1 MIENYIK
8 TTLRSLQKNR
18 SYSFLNIAGLAI
30 GIACASLIFL
40 WVEDELTFNHNF
52 VKRDVL
58 YKVYENQ
65 TYEGKTSTFFA
76 TPGPMAK
83 AMKTEIA
90 GIKNTA
96 RMTGDGGNALFAL
109 GDKIITE
116 TGQMLGYIAG
126 IFVTVSPEP
135 LVIYEVRES
144 MLDALLGRHRFMPAS
159 AAHALSDDRQR
170 LIVPHEAA
178 EIASLTIEELLEG
191 HQHVRSFSP
200 SAVSQPRR
208 KGPDDTIV
216 VLPIEVED
224 ETVVRMRDDDET
236 VVHQKDD
243 DETVIRFR
251 RKN

>member
-1 MIENYIK
+1 MSER
-8 TTLRSLQKNR
+8 TDVLPVSGLVGRSVLSLSSGNMLGTV
-18 SYSFLNIAGLAI
+18 SDVFIDALNGLLI
-30 GIACASLIFL
+30 GFKLASLNGDAALLGFDAVHSIGGDAIMAASDDSVTPAGETAF
-40 WVEDELTFNHNF
+40 DGRPNFTDLTG
-52 VKRDVL
+52 
-58 YKVYENQ
+58 
-65 TYEGKTSTFFA
+65 T
-76 TPGPMAK
+76 
-83 AMKTEIA
+83 
-90 GIKNTA
+90 
-96 RMTGDGGNALFAL
+96 
-109 GDKIITE
+109 KIITE

-144 MLDALLGRHRFMPAS
+144 MLDALLGRHRFIPAS

-200 SAVSQPRR
+200 SAVSQPQR

>member
-1 MIENYIK
+1 MSER
-8 TTLRSLQKNR
+8 TDVLPVSGLVGRSVLSLSSGNMLGTV
-18 SYSFLNIAGLAI
+18 SDVFIDALNGLLI
-30 GIACASLIFL
+30 GFKLASLNGDAALLGFDAVHSIGGDAIMAASDASGTPAGETAF
-40 WVEDELTFNHNF
+40 DGRPNFTDLTG
-52 VKRDVL
+52 
-58 YKVYENQ
+58 
-65 TYEGKTSTFFA
+65 T
-76 TPGPMAK
+76 
-83 AMKTEIA
+83 
-90 GIKNTA
+90 
-96 RMTGDGGNALFAL
+96 
-109 GDKIITE
+109 KIITE

-144 MLDALLGRHRFMPAS
+144 MLDALLGRHRFIPAS

>member
-1 MIENYIK
+1 MSER
-8 TTLRSLQKNR
+8 TDVLPVSGLVGRSVLSLSSGNMLGTV
-18 SYSFLNIAGLAI
+18 SDVFIDALNGLLI
-30 GIACASLIFL
+30 GFKLASLNGDAALLGFDAVHSIGGDAIMAASDASVTPAGETAF
-40 WVEDELTFNHNF
+40 DGRPNFTDLTG
-52 VKRDVL
+52 
-58 YKVYENQ
+58 
-65 TYEGKTSTFFA
+65 T
-76 TPGPMAK
+76 
-83 AMKTEIA
+83 
-90 GIKNTA
+90 
-96 RMTGDGGNALFAL
+96 
-109 GDKIITE
+109 KIITE

>member
-1 MIENYIK
+1 MSEK
-8 TTLRSLQKNR
+8 TDVLPVSGLVGRSVLSLSSGNMLGTV
-18 SYSFLNIAGLAI
+18 SDVFIDALNGLLI
-30 GIACASLIFL
+30 GFKLASLNGDAALLGFDAVHSIGGDAIMAASDASVTPAGETAF
-40 WVEDELTFNHNF
+40 DGSPNFTDLTG
-52 VKRDVL
+52 
-58 YKVYENQ
+58 
-65 TYEGKTSTFFA
+65 T
-76 TPGPMAK
+76 
-83 AMKTEIA
+83 
-90 GIKNTA
+90 
-96 RMTGDGGNALFAL
+96 
-109 GDKIITE
+109 KIITE

-200 SAVSQPRR
+200 SAVSQPQR

>member
-1 MIENYIK
+1 MSER
-8 TTLRSLQKNR
+8 TDVLPVSGLVGRSVLSLSSGNMLGTV
-18 SYSFLNIAGLAI
+18 SDVFIDALNGLLI
-30 GIACASLIFL
+30 GFKLASLNGDAALLGFDAVHSIGGDAIMAASDASVTPAGETAF
-40 WVEDELTFNHNF
+40 DGRPNFTDLTG
-52 VKRDVL
+52 
-58 YKVYENQ
+58 
-65 TYEGKTSTFFA
+65 T
-76 TPGPMAK
+76 
-83 AMKTEIA
+83 
-90 GIKNTA
+90 
-96 RMTGDGGNALFAL
+96 
-109 GDKIITE
+109 KIITE

-144 MLDALLGRHRFMPAS
+144 MLDALLGRHRFIPAS

>member
-1 MIENYIK
+1 MSER
-8 TTLRSLQKNR
+8 T
-18 SYSFLNIAGLAI
+18 
-30 GIACASLIFL
+30 
-40 WVEDELTFNHNF
+40 
-52 VKRDVL
+52 DVL
-58 YKVYENQ
+58 PVSGLVGRSVLSLSSGNMLGTVSDVFIDALNGLLIGFKL
-65 TYEGKTSTFFA
+65 TSPNGDASILGFDA
-76 TPGPMAK
+76 VHSIGGDAIMAASDASVTP
-83 AMKTEIA
+83 A
-90 GIKNTA
+90 GETA
-96 RMTGDGGNALFAL
+96 FDGRPNFTDLTGT
-109 GDKIITE
+109 KIITE

-144 MLDALLGRHRFMPAS
+144 MLDALLGRHRFIPAS

-208 KGPDDTIV
+208 KGPDDTVV